1 MLTENKLGKLS
12 VLLAEDNAT
21 NALFISTI
29 LGNWGFSLMVA
40 INGNEVVKLVEQNDF
55 DLILMDIQM
64 PEKNGMEAT
73 KEIRKMEDEKKKTI
87 PIIALT
93 ANGLIGFEKNYF
105 ESGMNDFLTKPFREK
120 ALYEVIEKVMTTK

>member
-29 LGNWGFSLMVA
+29 IGNWGFSLMVA

-55 DLILMDIQM
+55 DLNWFCFVYRHILKHYS
-64 PEKNGMEAT
+64 EET
-73 KEIRKMEDEKKKTI
+73 
-87 PIIALT
+87 
-93 ANGLIGFEKNYF
+93 
-105 ESGMNDFLTKPFREK
+105 
-120 ALYEVIEKVMTTK
+120 